1 MPDARRLSAR
11 IAVSLVLAVFDYLG
25 LLLGGNLVLG
35 PDAQTNNAL
44 SAPGK
49 ETQPLQLTA
58 REAVRGLLATDR
70 KIAPKQAPHDSDAAA
85 LPLLPHLEFAEWPAA
100 TAAGVANA
108 AIRPAVPT
116 AHQPRAPPAA

>member
-11 IAVSLVLAVFDYLG
+11 IAVSLVLAIFAYLG
-25 LLLGGNLVLG
+25 LLLGGNLILG
-35 PDAQTNNAL
+35 PDSQSNNAL

-70 KIAPKQAPHDSDAAA
+70 KIAPKQTLHDSDAAA
-85 LPLLPHLEFAEWPAA
+85 LPLLPHLEFAVWPAPVTAGVTDTATRPAA
-100 TAAGVANA
+100 TA
-108 AIRPAVPT
+108 
-116 AHQPRAPPAA
+116 AHQPRAPPLA